1 MDSDL
6 KHSLDSEITKNY
18 ICNKSQYEIWYRNVA
33 QLGHTPQDNALINLA
48 YSVNIFKKELLK
60 LINNSLKKEEKNKQE
75 EKWEINPKFNSL
87 LGMKFSKDEIL
98 DLINFLMC
106 RQKFED

>member
-48 YSVNIFKKELLK
+48 YSVNIFK
-60 LINNSLKKEEKNKQE
+60 NSSNRTHERHLTDHFTDIKAAQWQKKV
-75 EKWEINPKFNSL
+75 SL
-87 LGMKFSKDEIL
+87 DPP
-98 DLINFLMC
+98 
-106 RQKFED
+106 R